1 MISLREIREIFA
13 RYGLAEQF
21 REQEPL
27 FYWEEAVGERLARIA
42 RPSRVHKG
50 TLYVEVTSPV
60 QARELELL
68 KERIIKRLNER
79 LGEERIK
86 ELRFRATGI
95 IEPSERPGPG
105 PRTRVR
111 VEEVPLSAEEREEIE
126 QLVSGVEDER
136 LREALRA
143 LLITERRIAKLREE
157 RGFKRCPRCGVL
169 HDGSEDICF
178 YCQLEL
184 KRIK

>member
-1 MISLREIREIFA
+1 MISLREIARIFA

-27 FYWEEAVGERLARIA
+27 FYWEEAVGAQLARIA
-42 RPSRVHKG
+42 RPLRVHKG

-86 ELRFRATGI
+86 ELRFRASGI
-95 IEPSERPGPG
+95 VEPSERPEPQ
-105 PRTRVR
+105 TRVR

-143 LLITERRIAKLREE
+143 FLTTEQRIAKLREE

-169 HDGSEDICF
+169 HDGPEDICF
-178 YCQLEL
+178 HCRLEAG
-184 KRIK
+184 